1 MPRSWENLIFG
12 GSFYFVNFHRNRTDP
27 SRVMAK
33 TFFQKIKKCSQKCTC
48 GGYPPHHHPSLKMYR
63 GGGVPFVQAHFS
75 CIFVIFLKIC
85 FGHNSAGISR
95 ISMKINQIKATIK
108 NQIFPAPG
116 PHRTS
121 KMKKNSQ
128 KKKNEKI
135 QKCTKFWGGVG
146 GTPHPLKGG

>member
-1 MPRSWENLIFG
+1 MNFIEVLYSYLYSHCHRQLKLENNI
-12 GSFYFVNFHRNRTDP
+12 NT
-27 SRVMAK
+27 
-33 TFFQKIKKCSQKCTC
+33 
-48 GGYPPHHHPSLKMYR
+48 SLLPKNVQS

-128 KKKNEKI
+128 KKKITK
-135 QKCTKFWGGVG
+135 KCTKSWGGE
-146 GTPHPLKGG
+146 PPP